1 MSLLFS
7 ILDTALN
14 IFIFALVG
22 RLILDY
28 ARIFAPNWRPKGVL
42 LAIAEFIFSI
52 TDPAVN
58 FVRRFV
64 PPLRLGPVS
73 LDLSF
78 IVIFLGAQLLS
89 SVLSSVA
96 ASL

>member
-1 MSLLFS
+1 MSLLFDL
-7 ILDTALN
+7 LDTALN
-14 IFIFALVG
+14 IFILALVG

-28 ARIFAPNWRPKGVL
+28 ARIFASSWRPKGIVL
-42 LAIAEFIFSI
+42 GIAEFIYAI
-52 TDPAVN
+52 TDPIVN
-58 FVRRFV
+58 FVRRFI
-64 PPLRLGPVS
+64 PPLRLGPVA

-89 SVLSSVA
+89 GVLSTIA

>member
-7 ILDTALN
+7 ILNTALS

-28 ARIFAPNWRPKGVL
+28 ARIFAPNWRPKGIL
-42 LAIAEFIFSI
+42 LAVAEFIFSI

-64 PPLRLGPVS
+64 PPLRLGPVA

-78 IVIFLGAQLLS
+78 IVIFLGAQLLRG
-89 SVLSSVA
+89 VLSSIA